1 MSLGLGI
8 ANELL
13 ETPVDWLPNEEGLDS
28 ALNLW
33 LQHNVDVAT
42 GSWLDSSNKN
52 NEATQTTSANQPT
65 LSHGGLN
72 FDQSGGGSSKQFL
85 DLSTTIEIAADSPF
99 TFSFVFTVTETS
111 NETILSD
118 GNNEFLEIIN
128 NKKLRFKGDK
138 PSVRTSVLEADDEIF
153 ARDTKM
159 IMTLLRNTG
168 GDLSLLINASQ
179 IELNESTTNQ
189 TNGHGLDITNIGA
202 RNDND
207 RFFSGLLSE
216 MILYK
221 QELTTKQLSKLHNY
235 LSEKHNITI

>member
-8 ANELL
+8 VNELL
-13 ETPVDWLPNEEGLDS
+13 ETPVDWLPNEEGL
-28 ALNLW
+28 AAPLELW
-33 LQHNVDVAT
+33 LQHNVNVAT
-42 GSWLDSSNKN
+42 GLWLDSSNKAI
-52 NEATQTTSANQPT
+52 EAAQTVSANQPT

-72 FDQSGGGSSKQFL
+72 FNQTGGGSAKQFL
-85 DLSTTIEIAADSPF
+85 DLSTTIEIAANSAF

-138 PSVRTSVLEADDEIF
+138 PSVKTSVLESDSEIF
-153 ARDTKM
+153 ARNTKM
-159 IMTLLRNTG
+159 IMTLHRPTG
-168 GDLSLLINASQ
+168 GTLSLLINAAQ
-179 IELNESTTNQ
+179 VELNESTTNVI
-189 TNGHGLDITNIGA
+189 NSNGLDIANIGS

-207 RFFSGLLSE
+207 RFFSGELSE
-216 MILYK
+216 MILYS
-221 QELTTKQLSKLHNY
+221 QELTTKQLSKLHTY